1 MSTRDELIALVQ
13 SWDLAIP
20 PGWNGETSLV
30 RSGVLDSLALYR
42 LILWIEEQVGKPV
55 DPTTIDLA
63 SELDTINDV
72 VAFVESNRA
81 K

>member
-1 MSTRDELIALVQ
+1 MALVE
-13 SWDLAIP
+13 SWDLALP
-20 PGWNGETSLV
+20 PQWNGETSLV

-55 DPTTIDLA
+55 DPTAIDLA

-72 VAFVESNRA
+72 VGFVQRNRVR
-81 K
+81 

>member
-1 MSTRDELIALVQ
+1 VSTRDDLIALVQ
-13 SWDLAIP
+13 SWDLAMP
-20 PGWNGETSLV
+20 PEWNGGTSLV
-30 RSGVLDSLALYR
+30 RTGVLDSLALYQ

-72 VAFVESNRA
+72 VGFVERNRA
-81 K
+81 R

>member
-1 MSTRDELIALVQ
+1 MSTRDDLIALLGT
-13 SWDLAIP
+13 WDLAMP
-20 PGWNGETSLV
+20 AKWNAETSLV

-63 SELDTINDV
+63 SELDTIDDV
-72 VAFVESNRA
+72 VRFVERNRIR
-81 K
+81 